1 MKTDSR
7 NDPTQSRNFRLEI
20 VSASKTFASKPIV
33 KDVSFHVD
41 SGEIVGLLGPNGA
54 GKTTCFNMLIG
65 LERCDVGRVLINRR
79 DVTTLPIYDRAKLGI
94 GYLPQESS
102 IFRRLSVED
111 NIKAVLQTN
120 REMTVSD
127 QHSFLQHILN
137 VFQIT
142 DIRHQLGTTLSGGER
157 RRVEI
162 ARAIALQP
170 RFMLLDEPFAGVDPI
185 AVDDVISQ
193 VKTLSEWNV
202 GVLITD
208 HNVRE
213 TLRVCNRAYILNQG
227 QVLASGSSYE
237 VMRDPD
243 VRKNFLGRRFRF

>member
-1 MKTDSR
+1 MTTDSR
-7 NDPTQSRNFRLEI
+7 NDPSHSRNYRLEI
-20 VSASKTFASKPIV
+20 VNASKTFASKLIV
-33 KDVSFHVD
+33 EDVSFHVD

-111 NIKAVLQTN
+111 NIRAVLQTN
-120 REMTVSD
+120 REMTVAD
-127 QHSFLQHILN
+127 QQSFLQHILN
-137 VFQIT
+137 IFHIN
-142 DIRHQLGTTLSGGER
+142 DIRYQLGTTLSGGER

-227 QVLASGSSYE
+227 QVLASGNSQE
-237 VMRDPD
+237 VMRNPE
-243 VRKNFLGRRFRF
+243 VRKKFLGQRFRF

>member
-1 MKTDSR
+1 MTTDSR
-7 NDPTQSRNFRLEI
+7 NDPSNTRNYRLEI
-20 VSASKTFASKPIV
+20 VNASKTFASKPIV
-33 KDVSFHVD
+33 EDVSFHVD

-120 REMTVSD
+120 REMTAAD

-137 VFQIT
+137 IFHIN
-142 DIRHQLGTTLSGGER
+142 DIRYQLGTTLSGGER

-227 QVLASGSSYE
+227 QVLASGSSQE
-237 VMRDPD
+237 VMRNPD
-243 VRKNFLGRRFRF
+243 VRNKFLGRRFRF